1 MSFKHMTAVAGLLS
15 TVAFGSNA
23 AEREYKGN
31 PIHSICV
38 DESQTPH
45 GLDPDLLEL
54 CMARK
59 KAELNRNSRPAARAP
74 VRVEPPKAVEPSG
87 PSLSERRQMTET
99 MQSKA
104 EKDASLD
111 PWSKKSASTSKSG
124 RAPLTR
130 RECAKFNQRSQ
141 GAVDWDY
148 VTITNECSVPIQ
160 VVMCY
165 HMAGQEGVCN
175 SKTWGT
181 SDTIQPGKSTTSV
194 ADVRSHPFQVK
205 HIVCDMSGI
214 RNHEKSCLRP

>member
-1 MSFKHMTAVAGLLS
+1 MRHVFTSFIAFALLGAP
-15 TVAFGSNA
+15 TLSNA
-23 AEREYKGN
+23 TERNYVASSDN
-31 PIHSICV
+31 MQCV
-38 DESQTPH
+38 DEAQTRY
-45 GLDPDLLEL
+45 GLDPDLHKA
-54 CMARK
+54 CMDRK
-59 KAELNRNSRPAARAP
+59 EAERRTNRPSPRPPA
-74 VRVEPPKAVEPSG
+74 RVEAPKPAEPSG
-87 PSLSERRQMTET
+87 PSLSERRRITET

-104 EKDASLD
+104 EKDANLD
-111 PWSKKSASTSKSG
+111 PWSKKPALEKNSG
-124 RAPLTR
+124 RAPLAN
-130 RECAKFNQRSQ
+130 RECAKFNRRST

-214 RNHEKSCLRP
+214 KNHEKSCLR